1 MGVSHL
7 MEPAWAVIR
16 ARAVVGV
23 MTLFIGCWFLGQ
35 CHVSTCEAC
44 PSQNLALMLVKA
56 NVFSYRQRQLLATK
70 VLPTSVSPLC
80 SLNYTMKRQLNSTRN
95 EVRIKVA
102 RSAEAQPEET
112 DPAKAA
118 SVNLKLLGQNDP
130 PSRRLTSPHFVC
142 SCRCELCHPGEHL
155 DVLRGSHTD
164 SLIMDEADI
173 EDLQD
178 RRWDASSLMV
188 MKSSVYTSQAK
199 SIKPS

>member
-1 MGVSHL
+1 
-7 MEPAWAVIR
+7 MEPTWTVIK
-16 ARAVVGV
+16 ARAVVGI

-130 PSRRLTSPHFVC
+130 PSRRLTSQHFVC
-142 SCRCELCHPGEHL
+142 SCRCELCHPGKHL
-155 DVLRGSHTD
+155 DVLRGSHADTEWKD
-164 SLIMDEADI
+164 VNDI
-173 EDLQD
+173 EDLWTNNGVKALSNRGEERLWQHV
-178 RRWDASSLMV
+178 SSLEPHLV
-188 MKSSVYTSQAK
+188 TNG
-199 SIKPS
+199 

>member
-1 MGVSHL
+1 MGVSLL
-7 MEPAWAVIR
+7 MEPTWTVIR

-80 SLNYTMKRQLNSTRN
+80 SSNYTMKRQLNSTRN

-112 DPAKAA
+112 DPAKAP

-130 PSRRLTSPHFVC
+130 PPRRLTRHTLFV
-142 SCRCELCHPGEHL
+142 PV
-155 DVLRGSHTD
+155 DVNCAILGC
-164 SLIMDEADI
+164 IM
-173 EDLQD
+173 
-178 RRWDASSLMV
+178 MC
-188 MKSSVYTSQAK
+188 
-199 SIKPS
+199 

>member
-1 MGVSHL
+1 M
-7 MEPAWAVIR
+7 
-16 ARAVVGV
+16 
-23 MTLFIGCWFLGQ
+23 
-35 CHVSTCEAC
+35 
-44 PSQNLALMLVKA
+44 
-56 NVFSYRQRQLLATK
+56 
-70 VLPTSVSPLC
+70 
-80 SLNYTMKRQLNSTRN
+80 
-95 EVRIKVA
+95 RIKVA

-130 PSRRLTSPHFVC
+130 PSRHLASPHFVC

-164 SLIMDEADI
+164 SLMMDEADI

-188 MKSSVYTSQAK
+188 MKIVFILLKPRALSRPEWVTGSLSMAQLTSTMDTFGANHGE
-199 SIKPS
+199 I